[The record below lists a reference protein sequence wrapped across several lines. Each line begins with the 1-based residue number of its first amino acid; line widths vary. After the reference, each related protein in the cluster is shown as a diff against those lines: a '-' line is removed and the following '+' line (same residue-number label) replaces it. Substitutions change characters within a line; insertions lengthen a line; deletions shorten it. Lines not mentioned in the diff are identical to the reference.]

1 MAAPAGTTTQ
11 PTDRDL
17 ASMHEARTLARA
29 ARRAQEQLA
38 ELSQV
43 QIDAIVEAMAE
54 AVTPHAEALA
64 RLAVEETGYGVVADK
79 VQKNLFASV
88 RVREFIRP
96 MKTVGVVAR
105 HDDTRVVDIAEPFG
119 VVAAV
124 VPSTNPTSTA
134 IYKALIAVKARCAI
148 VVSPHPSAA
157 RCITRTATVMHDA
170 ARDAEA
176 AKAPPVTGDVLL
188 GGETR
193 VVVEP
198 DEEFARVY
206 YLLDIIN
213 QGRTPV
219 SPATPFTFD
228 APTGAASVTLME
240 GSSPLATVAGTRVR
254 VNGPFPPGATFVQ
267 VAYSMPL
274 SGGTLDIAQT
284 FPARI
289 ERLGLIAKKVGDA
302 RLSSPQIERQQEMPA
317 GGFTYIAAAGGAVAA
332 GQPIRLTLSG
342 MPHHSSVPL
351 WVTLGVAGAVLLAG
365 LVAVGRSAPATTAD
379 DRKHLIAR
387 REKLFEDLVRL
398 EADHRRGRIEPA
410 RYADRREGLVAAL
423 EHVYGALESD
433 DASPDP
439 SGLAA

>member
-1 MAAPAGTTTQ
+1 MVCALTLVSAGQRGFAQIAMPDPKQMAGIPRPVSDLPDGTVSV
-11 PTDRDL
+11 RL
-17 ASMHEARTLARA
+17 IRG
-29 ARRAQEQLA
+29 
-38 ELSQV
+38 ELSNNITNHSIELLV
-43 QIDAIVEAMAE
+43 DGTPRVANTDESGRAE
-54 AVTPHAEALA
+54 FRSLAPGALVKAVTTVDGE
-64 RLAVEETGYGVVADK
+64 RLESQEFPAPSQGGIRVMLVATDK
-79 VQKNLFASV
+79 EK
-88 RVREFIRP
+88 
-96 MKTVGVVAR
+96 
-105 HDDTRVVDIAEPFG
+105 
-119 VVAAV
+119 
-124 VPSTNPTSTA
+124 
-134 IYKALIAVKARCAI
+134 
-148 VVSPHPSAA
+148 
-157 RCITRTATVMHDA
+157 A